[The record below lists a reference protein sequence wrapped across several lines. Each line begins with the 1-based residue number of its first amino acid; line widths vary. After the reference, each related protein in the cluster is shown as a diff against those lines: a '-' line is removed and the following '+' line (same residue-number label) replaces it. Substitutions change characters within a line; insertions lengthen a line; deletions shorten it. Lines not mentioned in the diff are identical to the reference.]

1 MTDRL
6 EGGREGT
13 ANGDAAR
20 RDIAGVRIL
29 HQLTSAKSGES
40 LSQLITYRMDERLRV
55 PWPRGW
61 RYTRCRVAQ
70 EDCSL
75 PGSGLHPE

>member
-1 MTDRL
+1 MTGWK
-6 EGGREGT
+6 EAEREGT

-61 RYTRCRVAQ
+61 RDTRCGVAQ